1 MPPKQQQSKIT
12 NYYGQQL
19 ERPPLSFTSPPRPGD
34 SDNYGDSSVVMPQT
48 PSQSQSPGVIV
59 PGTPATSFSLEAQSV
74 SRSVSPVLGHTYD
87 DHEAAFK
94 RREGVSTQFPPRS
107 LGPMLSPTATN
118 QHLDAAAQQ
127 LAPAQAQDAQNYQEQ
142 LADARAREVASRG
155 RGILTQFQG
164 GKTRSKMA
172 KKSKKTNKSN
182 KRRSRRSKSRS
193 RSRSKKSYS
202 Y

>member
-127 LAPAQAQDAQNYQEQ
+127 LAPAQDAQNYQEQ